1 MFNFEKIKEKK
12 LYDILTV
19 ICWVLGAWMLWEFVY
34 ELSHMIGAIVCR
46 DAAYAIYELLRML
59 PMTLCM
65 VAILF
70 FNMFLLNA
78 YIAKDIK
85 ARAGNWKL
93 ISVFAM
99 IFGIAVIIYVIAG
112 LISGRYISIVE
123 CFPTLLYPLDTI
135 LLAIFFIIGSIWAYK
150 YSGYLLPKDSSGSL
164 ATDAPAAS
172 DAPAAFDAP
181 AASDAP
187 AATTALPFA
196 VCRFNPVFRNIG
208 RFFCFLSFL
217 VSICAFAATCYGPFI
232 LDWCHGYILFNIV
245 FWLIY
250 FSAFFMYFC
259 YRFIYCKKSNEEKP
273 AFLKKYSLIFLL
285 ANIIL
290 MVLYIVIV
298 NNNVEA
304 PAQNAFGLLPIDFTA
319 SANVFHLIYGANNI
333 LVPLFAFLY
342 SLKASVSKK
351 A

>member
-78 YIAKDIK
+78 YTAKDIK
-85 ARAGNWKL
+85 KRAGNWKL

-99 IFGIAVIIYVIAG
+99 IFGVAVIIYVIAG
-112 LISGRYISIVE
+112 LISGRYISIIE

-135 LLAIFFIIGSIWAYK
+135 LLAIIFIIGSVWAWK
-150 YSGYLLPKDSSGSL
+150 YSGYLTSGSE
-164 ATDAPAAS
+164 
-172 DAPAAFDAP
+172 
-181 AASDAP
+181 
-187 AATTALPFA
+187 AATTLPFT
-196 VCRFNPVFRNIG
+196 VCRFNPVLRNIG
-208 RFFCFLSFL
+208 RFFCFISFL
-217 VSICAFAATCYGPFI
+217 ISICAFAATCYGPFI
-232 LDWCHGYILFNIV
+232 LDWCHGYVLFNIV

-259 YRFIYCKKSNEEKP
+259 YRFIYCNKNNEDKP
-273 AFLKKYSLIFLL
+273 AFLKKYSLIFLA

-290 MVLYIVIV
+290 MILYVIIV

>member
-1 MFNFEKIKEKK
+1 MFNFKKVKENR
-12 LYDILTV
+12 LYTILTV
-19 ICWVLGAWMLWEFVY
+19 IFWVLGAWMLWEFVY

-135 LLAIFFIIGSIWAYK
+135 LLAIIFIIGSVWAWK
-150 YSGYLLPKDSSGSL
+150 YSGYQTSGSE
-164 ATDAPAAS
+164 
-172 DAPAAFDAP
+172 
-181 AASDAP
+181 
-187 AATTALPFA
+187 AATTLPFA
-196 VCRFNPVFRNIG
+196 VCRFNPVLRNIG
-208 RFFCFLSFL
+208 RFFCFISFL
-217 VSICAFAATCYGPFI
+217 ISICAFAATCYGPFI
-232 LDWCHGYILFNIV
+232 LDWCHGYVLFNIV

-259 YRFIYCKKSNEEKP
+259 YRFIYCNKNNEDKP
-273 AFLKKYSLIFLL
+273 AFLKKYSLIFLA

-290 MVLYIVIV
+290 MILYVIIV